1 MTSEYSTPTKY
12 KKGKIYEIDLDQL
25 YRDIDQPRKHFDEAE
40 LESLK
45 KSIADK
51 GLLYPIIFR
60 VDDND
65 CNIIVSG
72 ERRFKA
78 YQALGKEKIPA
89 MLVNDDK
96 KYDEVALIDN
106 IQRADLHPIDEAEA
120 LQNLRTKHNYT
131 HDELGNL
138 IGKAANTVTEIVT
151 LAKLPQEIRD
161 DARTRKNLSRNVLL
175 KVARKPTDKGRKK
188 AYELLLVSLSKE
200 DTKRPYVK
208 SPSYKKTVDISD
220 KAIKTIQAID
230 LGSLG
235 DNKEEVEAKLRE
247 LLEAIQNKLNS
258 TIS

>member
-1 MTSEYSTPTKY
+1 MTEAKPQTNY
-12 KKGKIYEIDLDQL
+12 KKGIIHEIPLDQL
-25 YRDIDQPRKHFDEAE
+25 YRDIDQPRKHFDLLE

-45 KSIADK
+45 QSIADK

-78 YQALGKEKIPA
+78 YQSLGIEKIPA
-89 MLVNDDK
+89 MLVGSD

-106 IQRADLHPIDEAEA
+106 ILRSELHPVDEAEA
-120 LQNLRTKHNYT
+120 LENLRTKHNYT

-161 DARTRKNLSRNVLL
+161 DARTRKNLSRNALL

-188 AYELLLVSLSKE
+188 AYEVLLASLSKV

-220 KAIKTIQAID
+220 KAIKAIQTID

-235 DNKEEVEAKLRE
+235 ENKVEVEAKLRE
-247 LLEAIQNKLNS
+247 LLVAIQDKLDS
-258 TIS
+258 TAS

>member
-1 MTSEYSTPTKY
+1 MSTESSTPAKY
-12 KKGKIYEIDLDQL
+12 RRGKIYEIPLDQL
-25 YRDIDQPRKHFDEAE
+25 YRDIDQPRKHFDLQE

-45 KSIADK
+45 KSISDK

-60 VDDND
+60 VDETGS
-65 CNIIVSG
+65 NIIVSG

-78 YQALGKEKIPA
+78 YQSLGLEKIPS
-89 MLVNDDK
+89 MLVGSD

-106 IQRADLHPIDEAEA
+106 ILRSELHPVDEAEA
-120 LQNLRTKHNYT
+120 LDNLRTKHNYT

-151 LAKLPQEIRD
+151 LAKLSQEIRD
-161 DARTRKNLSRNVLL
+161 DARTRKNLSRNSLL

-188 AYELLLVSLSKE
+188 AYEVLLASLSKV

-220 KAIKTIQAID
+220 KAIKAIQTID
-230 LGSLG
+230 LSSLG

-247 LLEAIQNKLNS
+247 LLEAIQNKLDS

>member
-1 MTSEYSTPTKY
+1 MTEASAQTKY
-12 KKGKIYEIDLDQL
+12 KKGKIYEIPLDQL
-25 YRDIDQPRKHFDEAE
+25 YRDIGQPRKHFDLVE

-45 KSIADK
+45 QSILDK

-65 CNIIVSG
+65 SNIIISG

-78 YQALGKEKIPA
+78 YQTLGLEKIPA
-89 MLVNDDK
+89 MLVGSD

-106 IQRADLHPIDEAEA
+106 VLRSELHPVDEAEA
-120 LQNLRTKHNYT
+120 LENLRTKHNYT
-131 HDELGNL
+131 HDELGTL

-151 LAKLPQEIRD
+151 LARLSQEIRD
-161 DARTRKNLSRNVLL
+161 DARTRKNLSRNALL

-188 AYELLLVSLSKE
+188 AYEVLLASLSKV

-208 SPSYKKTVDISD
+208 NPTYKKTVDISD
-220 KAIKTIQAID
+220 KAIKAIQTID

-247 LLEAIQNKLNS
+247 LLEAIQNKLDS
-258 TIS
+258 TVS

>member
-1 MTSEYSTPTKY
+1 MTEAKPQTNY
-12 KKGKIYEIDLDQL
+12 KKGIIHEIPLDQL
-25 YRDIDQPRKHFDEAE
+25 YRDIDQPRKHFDLLE

-45 KSIADK
+45 QSIADK

-65 CNIIVSG
+65 SNIIVSG

-78 YQALGKEKIPA
+78 YQTLGLEKIPA
-89 MLVNDDK
+89 MLVGSD

-106 IQRADLHPIDEAEA
+106 ILRSELHPVDEAEA
-120 LQNLRTKHNYT
+120 LENLRTTHNYT

-161 DARTRKNLSRNVLL
+161 DARTRKNLSRNALL

-188 AYELLLVSLSKE
+188 AYEVLLASLSKV

-220 KAIKTIQAID
+220 KAIKAIQTID

-235 DNKEEVEAKLRE
+235 ENKVEVEAKLRE
-247 LLEAIQNKLNS
+247 LLVAIQDKLDS
-258 TIS
+258 TAS

>member
-1 MTSEYSTPTKY
+1 MPTESSTP
-12 KKGKIYEIDLDQL
+12 KKFKRGVIYEVNLDQL
-25 YRDIDQPRKHFDEAE
+25 YRDVDQPRKHFDEAE

-45 KSIADK
+45 QSIADK

-60 VDDND
+60 VDNND

-78 YQALGKEKIPA
+78 FQALGKEKIPA
-89 MLVNDDK
+89 MLVSSDK
-96 KYDEVALIDN
+96 FDEVALIDN
-106 IQRADLHPIDEAEA
+106 ILRSELHPVDEAEA
-120 LQNLRTKHNYT
+120 LENLRTKHNYT

-151 LAKLPQEIRD
+151 LARLSQEIRD
-161 DARTRKNLSRNVLL
+161 DARTRKNLSRNALL

-188 AYELLLVSLSKE
+188 AYEILLASLSKV

-220 KAIKTIQAID
+220 KAIKAIQTID

-235 DNKEEVEAKLRE
+235 DNKSEVETKLME
-247 LLEAIQNKLNS
+247 LLEAIRNKLDS
-258 TIS
+258 TGS